1 MKSECLEM
9 SVAAAPDPPR
19 AYLVYDADCGF
30 CTRSAN
36 WLAARG
42 TVAVQPWQAIAD
54 LGEIGLN
61 EQLVTE
67 AAYWVENDRPV
78 GRGAEAIGRALIT
91 RGGGATLLGRL
102 ILSRPVAPLA
112 ARVYAVVARYRYALP
127 GGTAACRVPQHGS

>member
-1 MKSECLEM
+1 M
-9 SVAAAPDPPR
+9 ATAPGPPP

-42 TVAVQPWQAIAD
+42 TVAIQPWQAVAD
-54 LGEIGLN
+54 LGEIGLT

-67 AAYWVENDRPV
+67 AAYWVENERPV
-78 GRGAEAIGRALIT
+78 GRGAEAIGRALIA

-102 ILSRPVAPLA
+102 ILGRPVAPLA

-127 GGTAACRVPQHGS
+127 GGTDACRVPQHEP